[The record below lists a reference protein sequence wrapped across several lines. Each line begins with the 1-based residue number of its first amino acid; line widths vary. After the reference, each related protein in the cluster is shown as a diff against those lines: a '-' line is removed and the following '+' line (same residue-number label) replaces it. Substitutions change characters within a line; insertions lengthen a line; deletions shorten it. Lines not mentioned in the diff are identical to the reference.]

1 MHESILVYSR
11 RRYLW
16 ISIALSLLAI
26 AVYWIHDPQE
36 PPNGGTVL
44 GYTLGTT
51 GALMILWFTWFGV
64 RKRRYASTLGT
75 VQGWLSAHVY
85 LGMTLVVIVLL
96 HTGFQFGYNVHTLA
110 LVLML
115 LVVSSGL
122 YGVFIYIRYPER
134 LSENRDGTNRSELF
148 DQLEDIDRRSKRI
161 AETLPQ
167 EFQELVSSGIGRT
180 LIGGSVWSRLRGHDR
195 SQVVLKRGSDFEVVA
210 NAGQEAALDWLA
222 EQQSRSSES
231 QAAAKIGELSA
242 LIRNKRRLLRKL
254 TEDMRL
260 QARLEVWL
268 YAHVPLTAGL
278 LMALLVHIVTVFMY
292 W

>member
-167 EFQELVSSGIGRT
+167 EFQELVSSSIGRT